1 MCKRQE
7 PWPGN
12 AREQVEGAIR
22 KLHENRFVFGDL
34 RAPNVLFSKGK
45 VFLID
50 FDWAGKIGE
59 ARYPLASRHTWIG
72 QRVQRTWRGN
82 LSKLPMIWTC
92 LGSSSPPSNDPLRFY
107 II

>member
-59 ARYPLASRHTWIG
+59 ARYPRGLSSHVDWPASAADLERKPIETAHDLDMLG
-72 QRVQRTWRGN
+72 K
-82 LSKLPMIWTC
+82 LFPSK
-92 LGSSSPPSNDPLRFY
+92 
-107 II
+107 